1 MLIKTTQTSAFKTA
15 FEGINSLLNDANLEF
30 HPDTG
35 IIIKEVDKTGKILVF
50 AKFEKDSFDTF
61 DLTEKKVVGVDIAS
75 INKCLKNAN
84 NFDVLTIEDL
94 EDGSIQISMD
104 CHNKKLKKKFMLT
117 KMNLPIPEATDA
129 IQPIDFTHKI
139 SMSSSDFHGYCKNLS
154 TYEEPII
161 INVEPTRISFS
172 VIADCG
178 LVEYEMG
185 AGRQLNIET
194 YTQQPLVMKYDIK
207 YLLLFSKCSNLDDKV
222 SLYIKDGYPLVVQY
236 RLASLGELKLVL
248 NK

>member
-1 MLIKTTQTSAFKTA
+1 MLIKTTQTTAFKTA

-35 IIIKEVDKTGKILVF
+35 IIIKEVDKTGKILIF

-84 NFDVLTIEDL
+84 NFDVLTIDDKQGCITMTME
-94 EDGSIQISMD
+94 
-104 CHNKKLKKKFMLT
+104 CHNKKLKKKFILNA
-117 KMNLPIPEATDA
+117 MNLPEATDA

-139 SMSSSDFHGYCKNLS
+139 IMSSSDFHNYCKNLS
-154 TYEEPII
+154 TYEEPITI
-161 INVEPTRISFS
+161 TVEPTRISFS

-178 LVEYEMG
+178 LIEYAMDT
-185 AGRQLNIET
+185 GRQLNIET
-194 YTQQPLVMKYDIK
+194 YTQQPLVMKYDTK

-222 SLYIKDGYPLVVQY
+222 TLYIKDGYPLVVQY